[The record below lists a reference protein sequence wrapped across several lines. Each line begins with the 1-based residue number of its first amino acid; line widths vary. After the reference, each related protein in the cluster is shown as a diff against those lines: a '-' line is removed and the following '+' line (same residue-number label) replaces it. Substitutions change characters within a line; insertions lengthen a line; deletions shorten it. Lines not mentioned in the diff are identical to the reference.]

1 MVNMYFSAT
10 FQFEDLGWKEM
21 LISCLSVE
29 EIKSLLCFGIL
40 SKILMFSNPDN
51 LYFLSLT

>member
-29 EIKSLLCFGIL
+29 EIKSLLYFGIL

>member
-10 FQFEDLGWKEM
+10 FHFEDLEWKEM

-29 EIKSLLCFGIL
+29 EIKSLLYFGIL